1 MAVEVIGVSA
11 MVVENEISYSINFSQ
26 DLLYIILDSYI
37 SKKFQAFQQYYDFVD
52 ENGVRTRLNAD
63 NSFTSVIKTCTD
75 LKKFV
80 YVNGNVLIPFV
91 DRHSIE
97 ESAHT
102 KSPVLDRIVKC
113 IVYKSLERP
122 EFEIK
127 FEHVYFNRSLIDR
140 FDSLM
145 ASKQIALWNLLQ
157 NKNEKLIKES
167 HLGSDEILAA
177 VRLEYEYE
185 ESIDYDVLDYM
196 CGVIKSID
204 AITSHQNISPLLPYT
219 TLQNNII
226 YRKFEDEKL
235 LDDIEDYDIENA
247 SVYKWA
253 LKLDGVRGKGFCTK
267 NFMIVFM
274 DDMQLFSGDIEHEFF
289 DLNNV
294 VAFQCELI
302 EQILYITDLLHVF
315 KYNYN
320 NRTQYEVSLDP
331 YLIRPADAVESINCL
346 AQKFNSLDNP
356 PRLYTITT
364 TNASLTATTNA
375 TNQPVIV
382 KFQQF
387 FDPPLVKNGYST
399 MPTDGFVVLD
409 TQMRYVKYK
418 RVKTV
423 EVEYDSELQLF
434 KSLEGPLLRNT
445 TVVSPKIEALQHA
458 TIYEAIVTDTT
469 IEILKHRPDR
479 LVPN

>member
-1 MAVEVIGVSA
+1 

-37 SKKFQAFQQYYDFVD
+37 SKKFQVFQEYDDFVD
-52 ENGVRTRLNAD
+52 ENNVRTRRSAD
-63 NSFTSVIKTCTD
+63 NTFTSVTKTCTD

-80 YVNGNVLIPFV
+80 YANGDVLIPFV
-91 DRHSIE
+91 DRCSVE
-97 ESAHT
+97 ESASGA
-102 KSPVLDRIVKC
+102 SPLLNRIVRC
-113 IVYKSLERP
+113 VVFKSKERP

-127 FEHVYFNRSLIDR
+127 FEHIYFNKSLIDK

-145 ASKQIALWNLLQ
+145 ASKQIALINLLQ
-157 NKNEKLIKES
+157 NKNEKLIRES

-177 VRLEYEYE
+177 IRLEYEYE
-185 ESIDYDVLDYM
+185 NDTINYAVLDYM
-196 CGVIKSID
+196 CDVIKEID
-204 AITSHQNISPLLPYT
+204 AIAEYQNISPLLPYT

-235 LDDIEDYDIENA
+235 LNTINDDDDDDND
-247 SVYKWA
+247 VYKWA
-253 LKLDGVRGKGFCTK
+253 MKLDGVRGRGFCTK

-274 DDMQLFSGDIEHEFF
+274 DDMQMFSNTMDSKIFK
-289 DLNNV
+289 LNNV

-302 EQILYITDLLHVF
+302 DKTLYITDLLHVF

-320 NRTQYEVSLDP
+320 NRTQYEISMDS
-331 YLIRPADAVESINCL
+331 YEIAANDAVDSINYL
-346 AQKFNSLDNP
+346 AQKFNSAAASP
-356 PRLYTITT
+356 IRLKTM
-364 TNASLTATTNA
+364 TNECVTL
-375 TNQPVIV
+375 

-387 FDPPLVKNGYST
+387 FDPPIVQNGYST

-418 RVKTV
+418 HVKTV
-423 EVEYDSELQLF
+423 EVECDAESAQF
-434 KSLEGPLLRNT
+434 NNLEGPLYRANT
-445 TVVSPKIEALQHA
+445 KISPAVMPIQHGA
-458 TIYEAIVTDTT
+458 IYEAIVTDDA
-469 IEILKHRPDR
+469 IEIIKRRPDR

>member
-1 MAVEVIGVSA
+1 

-37 SKKFQAFQQYYDFVD
+37 SKKFEAFQRYYDYVD
-52 ENGVRTRLNAD
+52 QNNVRTRRLSGDNA
-63 NSFTSVIKTCTD
+63 FTSVTKTCTD

-80 YVNGNVLIPFV
+80 YVRDNVLIPFV
-91 DRHSIE
+91 NRCSVE
-97 ESAHT
+97 EEASKD
-102 KSPVLDRIVKC
+102 KSPILNRIVKC
-113 IVYKSLERP
+113 VVYKSKERP

-127 FEHVYFNRSLIDR
+127 FEHVYFNRSLIDK

-145 ASKQIALWNLLQ
+145 ASKQITLFNLLQ

-177 VRLEYEYE
+177 IRIEYEYE
-185 ESIDYDVLDYM
+185 DAIDHRVLDYM
-196 CGVIKSID
+196 CGVIKEIDSI
-204 AITSHQNISPLLPYT
+204 AAYQNISPLLPYT

-235 LDDIEDYDIENA
+235 LGEIDDYDNENA
-247 SVYKWA
+247 AVYKWA
-253 LKLDGVRGKGFCTK
+253 MKLDGIRGRGFCTK

-274 DDMQLFSGDIEHEFF
+274 DDMQMFSGGVDLEIFE
-289 DLNNV
+289 LNNV

-302 EQILYITDLLHVF
+302 DHTIYVTDLMHVF
-315 KYNYN
+315 KFNYN
-320 NRTQYEVSLDP
+320 NRTQYEISMDP
-331 YLIRPADAVESINCL
+331 YHIAPKDAVDTINYL
-346 AQKFNSLDNP
+346 AQKFNNDAAADICL
-356 PRLYTITT
+356 TT
-364 TNASLTATTNA
+364 MTGER
-375 TNQPVIV
+375 VMV

-387 FDPPLVKNGYST
+387 FDPPLLQNGYCT

-418 RVKTV
+418 HVKTV
-423 EVEYDSELQLF
+423 EVEYDSELNVF
-434 KSLEGPLLRNT
+434 KNLEGPLVRT
-445 TVVSPKIEALQHA
+445 RTSISSSIVPPIQHG
-458 TIYEAIVTDTT
+458 TICEAIVTDDA
-469 IEILKHRPDR
+469 IEVIKQRPDR